1 MLQGGRAPLDQ
12 KRGMVGLYSN
22 VAQAYMNM
30 HRLDD
35 AVLYA
40 RRAVDLGRSAD
51 PSGRLLAGALS
62 LLANALR
69 QAGDLDGALQS
80 ITEARRVAENATFAN
95 EAVRVAGLYA
105 ILWRQGVIL
114 GDGDSISLDR
124 PVEAIEPLQAA
135 FDLVERQASRD
146 PDDMAGRDL
155 VATAARQLGGVLRQ
169 RDPARAL
176 AVYDRGLMRLREIKT
191 GVKARRQEARL
202 LAQSSYPLRSLRRYR
217 EAKDRIDAAFE
228 LLRAIKDYPAAQVEL
243 GGEAEAA
250 IRALADHEA
259 DTGRPE
265 RALEIYRDLLDKVI
279 AAKPNPES
287 NLGQAND
294 LSRIYVSMARLY
306 RGVGNTI
313 EADALTARRLEL
325 WRAWD
330 QKLPHNPFVLRQ
342 LAASPDRS
350 R

>member
-1 MLQGGRAPLDQ
+1 
-12 KRGMVGLYSN
+12 
-22 VAQAYMNM
+22 
-30 HRLDD
+30 
-35 AVLYA
+35 
-40 RRAVDLGRSAD
+40 
-51 PSGRLLAGALS
+51 
-62 LLANALR
+62 
-69 QAGDLDGALQS
+69 
-80 ITEARRVAENATFAN
+80 
-95 EAVRVAGLYA
+95 VAGLYA

-228 LLRAIKDYPAAQVEL
+228 LLRATKDYPAAQVEL
-243 GGEAEAA
+243 GGEADAA